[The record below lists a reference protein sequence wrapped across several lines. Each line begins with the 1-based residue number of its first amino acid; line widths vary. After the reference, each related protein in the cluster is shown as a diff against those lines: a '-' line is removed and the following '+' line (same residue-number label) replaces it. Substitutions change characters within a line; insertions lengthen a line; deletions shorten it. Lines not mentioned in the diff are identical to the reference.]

1 MYVAKRPL
9 TSPVLAYTPHL
20 VRVPRHRP
28 FQQLRV
34 STLEISRIAVVS
46 QLKHELQAVPII
58 QRLVRR
64 VILDKHFVVLK
75 GIAGQQI
82 ALNKDTADKAII
94 SLQRIFRGRRGRE
107 HAAVMRVL
115 RAKRLGK
122 ASASVTCMFRSP
134 CVRRCSKCNDD
145 Y

>member
-1 MYVAKRPL
+1 M
-9 TSPVLAYTPHL
+9 
-20 VRVPRHRP
+20 
-28 FQQLRV
+28 
-34 STLEISRIAVVS
+34 VS
-46 QLKHELQAVPII
+46 QLKHEMQAVPII

-82 ALNKDTADKAII
+82 ALNKGAADKAII

-122 ASASVTCMFRSP
+122 ASASATHPVYVSFTVRSSLFKMQ
-134 CVRRCSKCNDD
+134 R
-145 Y
+145 